1 MAKKCNLLHVLSLL
15 FTVDQDKKKV
25 VLVMLRRG
33 ADAGGKFL
41 LVAVPRDYC
50 YTREEVAVAQK

>member
-1 MAKKCNLLHVLSLL
+1 
-15 FTVDQDKKKV
+15 
-25 VLVMLRRG
+25 MLRRG

-41 LVAVPRDYC
+41 PVAVPRDYC